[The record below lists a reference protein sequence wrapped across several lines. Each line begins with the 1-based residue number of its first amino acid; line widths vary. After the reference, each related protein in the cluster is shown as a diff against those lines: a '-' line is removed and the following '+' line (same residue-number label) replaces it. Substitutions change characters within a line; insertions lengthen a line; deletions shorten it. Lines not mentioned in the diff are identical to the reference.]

1 MSLNQQF
8 RKVVSS
14 PLATLSVEELK
25 PIALGVW
32 HEDYT
37 PELNDMNLVE
47 LQKAGYL
54 IDRLMRYNC
63 VSVDRKIE
71 LLGLVKDIKQN
82 LPQETQAVS
91 SLRNVDP
98 VAKKWNLKED
108 VSRLIS
114 SLLEYQT
121 RHYSHEKAL
130 V

>member
-8 RKVVSS
+8 KKVVSY
-14 PLATLSVEELK
+14 PLATLSAEEFK

-37 PELNDMNLVE
+37 PELNNMNLVE

-63 VSVDRKIE
+63 VSVDRKVE
-71 LLGLVKDIKQN
+71 LLGLVKDIKQK
-82 LPQETQAVS
+82 LPQQTQAAS
-91 SLRNVDP
+91 SLKDVEP
-98 VAKKWNLKED
+98 LAKKWNLKED
-108 VSRLIS
+108 ISRLMS

-121 RHYSHEKAL
+121 RHYSHDKAL

>member
-1 MSLNQQF
+1 MNLNRQF
-8 RKVVSS
+8 KKVVSS
-14 PLATLSVEELK
+14 PLANLSVEDFK

-37 PELNDMNLVE
+37 PELNDMDLVK

-63 VSVDRKIE
+63 VSGDRKIE
-71 LLGLVKDIKQN
+71 LLGLVKDIKQK
-82 LPQETQAVS
+82 LPEETQAVS

-108 VSRLIS
+108 VSRLMPP
-114 SLLEYQT
+114 LLEYQT
-121 RHYSHEKAL
+121 RHYVHAKAL
-130 V
+130 S